1 MELIKNTT
9 AQIDFVENIHNY
21 MNKQRFMLSY
31 RGSISQSITKS
42 ILLMT
47 EKKMDLEQ
55 EDSSVKKKVFG
66 VMVECLQNI
75 CKPQT
80 ADKSKDAIVMIAKS
94 NEHYIVY
101 IGNVIASE
109 KKEIL
114 SQKINEINLLPREE
128 LKEQHKILLSN
139 NLNDSNNQAILGLI
153 DIAKKTGNKIEFYFN
168 DVSDTNSFFSLKT
181 IIARAN

>member
-47 EKKMDLEQ
+47 EKKMDLEH
-55 EDSSVKKKVFG
+55 EENSVKKKVFG

-75 CKPQT
+75 CKPQSIN
-80 ADKSKDAIVMIAKS
+80 KNKDAVVMIAKHCLYWQR
-94 NEHYIVY
+94 NCFR
-101 IGNVIASE
+101 
-109 KKEIL
+109 KKR
-114 SQKINEINLLPREE
+114 N
-128 LKEQHKILLSN
+128 
-139 NLNDSNNQAILGLI
+139 
-153 DIAKKTGNKIEFYFN
+153 T
-168 DVSDTNSFFSLKT
+168 FSK
-181 IIARAN
+181 N